1 MICVGADGPFAS
13 RLAPTMFRVEY
24 HFWAGHKSPVGA
36 SLLAKGPDLATLMP
50 DQFVVQFGS

>member
-36 SLLAKGPDLATLMP
+36 SLLAKGPDQATLMP
-50 DQFVVQFGS
+50 DQFVV